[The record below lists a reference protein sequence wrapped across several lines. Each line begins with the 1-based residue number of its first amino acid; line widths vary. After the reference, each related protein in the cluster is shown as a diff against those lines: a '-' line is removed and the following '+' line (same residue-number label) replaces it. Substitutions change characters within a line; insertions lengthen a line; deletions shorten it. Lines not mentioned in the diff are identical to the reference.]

1 MRAVSSAASLT
12 VHIGLAAAV
21 VLGTADVG
29 RSRPARPAAV
39 TVLFPRTVSASRQ
52 SRIGSTGVSIPTF
65 PDLMSIHVPV
75 IAVQSGASTTPLDPM
90 WSTPVTTAGAGQGD
104 MWAAGLGQEGPE
116 VLTGPVPAYP
126 ELLRQ
131 AGIQGRVLLE
141 AVVDTSG
148 RVSPDAILV
157 VFATHPAFVAPAR
170 QALIATLFRP
180 AMVGGRPMWM
190 RVRVPYEF
198 TISSG
203 TRPGR

>member
-1 MRAVSSAASLT
+1 MLQRTLIWSETMRAVSSAASLT

-116 VLTGPVPAYP
+116 VLTGP
-126 ELLRQ
+126 
-131 AGIQGRVLLE
+131 
-141 AVVDTSG
+141 
-148 RVSPDAILV
+148 
-157 VFATHPAFVAPAR
+157 AR
-170 QALIATLFRP
+170 QALSATLFRP